1 MLTQN
6 LRIGLTIS
14 ALTATS
20 LLFNNMDFFKWDTMI
35 LTPLEAV
42 NETHRASHA
51 RELLGAN
58 YEISD
63 ASKVAGSARLSEH
76 IHDKVLKALPPQWKD
91 QARTISRALILE
103 SERYAMDPVLLL
115 AVIRTESRFNPTIR
129 GGHGEIGLMQ
139 IKPDTAQ
146 WIAKKFELD
155 LPTEESLFDPVKN
168 IKYGTAYL
176 SYLRS
181 KFTGDASNY
190 IAAYNM
196 GPRNVKR
203 LRAQNIK
210 PEIYSGKVMGNYVRY
225 YKKISYSDN
234 NLLASIN

>member
-20 LLFNNMDFFKWDTMI
+20 LLFNNMDFFKWDTMM

-51 RELLGAN
+51 KELLGAN
-58 YEISD
+58 YEFSD
-63 ASKVAGSARLSEH
+63 ASKVAGSARLNEH
-76 IHDKVLKALPPQWKD
+76 IHDKVLKGLPPQWKD
-91 QARTISRALILE
+91 QARAISRTLILE

-146 WIAKKFELD
+146 WIAKKFDLEL
-155 LPTEESLFDPVKN
+155 PSEESLFDPIQN

-181 KFTGDASNY
+181 QFTGNATNY
-190 IAAYNM
+190 ISAYNM

-225 YKKISYSDN
+225 YKKISHSDN